1 MTADEKLVGAVMG
14 HIRGLQRTSLQRK
27 AWALA
32 PLVAL
37 ACVAK
42 LEPVAPKHVPPPPP
56 PRGLL
61 DAFSL
66 HVSTPPHDGFV
77 ARSELIEIRGA
88 AGFRAKTG
96 TDLVVAIDLS
106 DSTLQRSGV
115 DLDRDGP
122 RGKTRPGFLRAVTSQ
137 GEMPP
142 ALEARLKSG
151 LDADDTILAAE
162 LEATRALLAR
172 IDLTRFRVG
181 LVVFSQAAY
190 RLSPLG
196 GSHARLSADLDRV
209 PGLLRF
215 LLKGTNLA
223 DAVDV
228 SRGMLVGEKPEE
240 DEEELEAPE
249 LDRTRERV
257 VVLLTDGEPTLP
269 IYPEPQVVMDWQG
282 RLAQRQG
289 VRVFSFPIGPKAK
302 GAHQVLARIA
312 EQTGGTMQPID
323 HPSEVA
329 TELRRLDFVD
339 LSGLEIRNEST
350 GQPAFA
356 VRSSPD
362 GRFEGFVTLASGE
375 NRIVVN
381 VTRGDGS
388 RHRAERVVTL
398 GETRDPELGR
408 QRLEAL
414 RARTK
419 ELEMWAEIEASRRRQ
434 LKVLEIEASR

>member
-1 MTADEKLVGAVMG
+1 MVGHASRS
-14 HIRGLQRTSLQRK
+14 RGASLRRK

-32 PLVAL
+32 PLLAL

-42 LEPVAPKHVPPPPP
+42 TEPAPLPKSPPPPPP
-56 PRGLL
+56 PRELL
-61 DAFSL
+61 DEFSL
-66 HVSTPPHDGFV
+66 HVSAPSHDRFV
-77 ARSELIEIRGA
+77 ARTELIEIRGE

-106 DSTLQRSGV
+106 DSTLQSSGV
-115 DLDRDGP
+115 DLDGDGTQ
-122 RGKTRPGFLRAVTSQ
+122 GKTGPGFLRAVTSQ
-137 GEMPP
+137 GEMP
-142 ALEARLKSG
+142 AVLEARLKRG

-162 LEATRALLAR
+162 LEATRALLSR
-172 IDLTRFRVG
+172 LDPTRFRVG
-181 LVVFSQAAY
+181 LVIFSQAAY

-196 GSHARLSADLDRV
+196 GTHAQLSSDLDRV

-215 LLKGTNLA
+215 LLRGTNLA

-228 SRGMLVGEKPEE
+228 SRGMLVGEEPGEE
-240 DEEELEAPE
+240 DDDSEILE

-269 IYPEPQVVMDWQG
+269 IYPEPRVVMEWQG
-282 RLAQRQG
+282 RTARQQG

-302 GAHQVLARIA
+302 GAHETLARIA
-312 EQTGGTMQPID
+312 EQTGGLMRPIL

-329 TELRRLDFVD
+329 TELRRLDLVD
-339 LSGLEIRNEST
+339 LSELEIRNEST
-350 GQPAFA
+350 GQSAFA
-356 VRSSPD
+356 VRFSPD

-375 NRIVVN
+375 NRIVVS
-381 VTRGDGS
+381 VKRGDGS
-388 RHRAERVVTL
+388 RHRVERIVTL
-398 GETRDPELGR
+398 GEVRDAELGR

-419 ELEMWAEIEASRRRQ
+419 ELEMWAEIESSRRRQ
-434 LKVLEIEASR
+434 RKVLEIEARKGP